1 MSTPEEYTK
10 YIGLPQPKPDI
21 VQSANQSQPISRGG
35 PEIGSLD
42 KIRDILFGN
51 QMQER
56 DQRLARLEEH
66 LLREYTNFQEETRKR
81 LDSLETY
88 IQKEVNSLIE
98 QLKKDRLERD
108 ETQKQLAQE
117 LKELI
122 QSWESKIAQVNEQTT
137 AMERDTHEQILSL
150 SKSLSEQMQQKTEE
164 ILAIEQKHQE
174 LRTNK
179 TDYSTLVAIFAEL
192 AARLNN
198 ESNIDDN
205 Q

>member
-10 YIGLPQPKPDI
+10 YVGLSQPKPDI
-21 VQSANQSQPISRGG
+21 VQSANHSQPISRGG

-66 LLREYTNFQEETRKR
+66 LLREYTSFQEETRKR
-81 LDSLETY
+81 LDSLEAY

-98 QLKKDRLERD
+98 QLKKDQAERE

-122 QSWESKIAQVNEQTT
+122 QSWESKITQVNEQTN
-137 AMERDTHEQILSL
+137 AMERDTHQQILSL
-150 SKSLSEQMQQKTEE
+150 SKSLSEQMQQKTQE
-164 ILAIEQKHQE
+164 ILAIEQKNQE

-179 TDYSTLVAIFAEL
+179 TDYSTLAAIFAEL